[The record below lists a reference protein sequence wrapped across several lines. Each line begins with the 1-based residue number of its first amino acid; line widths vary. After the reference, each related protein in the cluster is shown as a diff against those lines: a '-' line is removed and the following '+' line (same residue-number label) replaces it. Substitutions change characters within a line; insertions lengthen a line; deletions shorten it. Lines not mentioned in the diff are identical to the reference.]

1 MNIEVITSTEP
12 RLPRKEPSSTNTA
25 ACVRQEADDRI
36 NILEFGL
43 DNERQPGKAATPAA
57 LRAPDPVIEELEG
70 DPRYR
75 CLRTQIDSPHWSRN
89 NCCQSCRNCI
99 TTSERLWND
108 KLQRA
113 YNSGWAML
121 MSSVFP
127 VAPNHTFQCFWVL
140 CQLMFAI
147 PLVVLSSLQLTGQE
161 SVSYCN
167 AFNATFSTAT
177 ANALALLFLVL
188 ACCDTLA
195 CFLIVFQ
202 KCFSQQQN
210 QQPHEAEPL
219 LRYNWRTS
227 CMSRYRDW
235 LYKYS
240 DILSG
245 SLTEGN
251 IKGGRP

>member
-1 MNIEVITSTEP
+1 VVCAVFDSTSSQDSW
-12 RLPRKEPSSTNTA
+12 LPQTN
-25 ACVRQEADDRI
+25 
-36 NILEFGL
+36 
-43 DNERQPGKAATPAA
+43 
-57 LRAPDPVIEELEG
+57 
-70 DPRYR
+70 
-75 CLRTQIDSPHWSRN
+75 
-89 NCCQSCRNCI
+89 
-99 TTSERLWND
+99 

-127 VAPNHTFQCFWVL
+127 VAPNHTLRCFWVL

-147 PLVVLSSLQLTGQE
+147 PLVVLSSQQLTCQDSISNCTGI
-161 SVSYCN
+161 STTTAIVN
-167 AFNATFSTAT
+167 FSF
-177 ANALALLFLVL
+177 ALLFLVW

-219 LRYNWRTS
+219 LQYSWRTS
-227 CMSRYRDW
+227 CMSRYKNW

-240 DILSG
+240 DVLRLVATEIKIITYLILVSPTITS
-245 SLTEGN
+245 SLTGSCPYLTN
-251 IKGGRP
+251 PVDVGMLACSAATFLN